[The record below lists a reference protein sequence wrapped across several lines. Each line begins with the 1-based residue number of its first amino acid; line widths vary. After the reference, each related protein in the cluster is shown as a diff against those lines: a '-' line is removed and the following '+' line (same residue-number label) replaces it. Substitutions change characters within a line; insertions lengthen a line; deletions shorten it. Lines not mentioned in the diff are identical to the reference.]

1 MKAKRKKK
9 HGSAGIIQSVTAQS
23 VKGQAFKIDENFGG
37 NIADLQAVPPNPKE
51 PPFRVI
57 DDAPVFHA
65 HQNQPDFEDDGF
77 DVRKLHRWGRL
88 EHPSVILGS
97 YPIGGDVRFY
107 VDTRLP
113 DLYRLRTATRVD
125 SDEFPG
131 VSYDLVAWT
140 PRRKGDSV
148 KAAGFRLVHAAMMV
162 MLLVGDDEWHCPAM
176 FDDEEWEGTEEV
188 AMIIGAIAPTIHKS
202 GKDLAR
208 RLERLPAYLRPLYK
222 AGASE
227 GKEDC
232 LYLC

>member
-9 HGSAGIIQSVTAQS
+9 HGSAGIIQSVTAQT

-162 MLLVGDDEWHCPAM
+162 MLLVGDDEWHCDPVLA
-176 FDDEEWEGTEEV
+176 EGMTGSKGV
-188 AMIIGAIAPTIHKS
+188 AMIVGAIAPSIHKS
-202 GKDLAR
+202 AAALRKRLAAM
-208 RLERLPAYLRPLYK
+208 PAYLKPLYVP
-222 AGASE
+222 GATF
-227 GKEDC
+227 GKIERT
-232 LYLC
+232 Y